1 MLLPSGLDLR
11 LRSVKSSERKC
22 GTFFSYTNQT
32 GCCRLSGRMDQSPQ
46 DIPGPSSVTASAAA
60 GTPQQLIDQLTQLIG
75 VLQKAR
81 GVLPGFDELLARQ
94 RAQEQLTQQQHG
106 AQKLQQEQIEKWV
119 AQELLVTQLTQ
130 QLGVYAQA
138 LEQLQGICQQQE
150 LRVGAVQAHTAH
162 LQQQLGQKHKRI
174 EGLELD
180 SAAKD
185 KHIQDLE
192 VRLHKYRKL
201 CSYVTTSSQ
210 VGHTQRSYTAAKP
223 PPATPV
229 AMHLMIHKAVW
240 HLTPRSPIFLYQS
253 DKH

>member
-1 MLLPSGLDLR
+1 MLLPPGVTLRFRLANNSQQQLDA
-11 LRSVKSSERKC
+11 
-22 GTFFSYTNQT
+22 FFSPANCN
-32 GCCRLSGRMDQSPQ
+32 GSCRLSGRMDQSPH
-46 DIPGPSSVTASAAA
+46 DIAGPSSVTASAAA

-75 VLQKAR
+75 VLQKAQ

-94 RAQEQLTQQQHG
+94 RAQEQLTQQQRG

-150 LRVGAVQAHTAH
+150 LRVSAVQAHTAH

-201 CSYVTTSSQ
+201 CSYVTSSSQ
-210 VGHTQRSYTAAKP
+210 VWSYTTQSYSCQASAWNNSDNPPDDPPQDCTASHLQKP
-223 PPATPV
+223 DSVP
-229 AMHLMIHKAVW
+229 K
-240 HLTPRSPIFLYQS
+240 
-253 DKH
+253 